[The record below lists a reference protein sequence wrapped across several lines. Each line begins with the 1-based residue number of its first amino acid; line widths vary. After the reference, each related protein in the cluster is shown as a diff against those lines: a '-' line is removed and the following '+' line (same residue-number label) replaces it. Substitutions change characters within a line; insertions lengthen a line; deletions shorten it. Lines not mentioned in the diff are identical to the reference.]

1 MRLNADLISKSAQY
15 LNPLNQFHL
24 DMRGYKLPYLEN
36 LSASNDQFA
45 CIDLTD
51 NDIAKLEELP
61 QLLRLETLMLGNNR
75 ISRIQ
80 KDFAQMCPRLD
91 TIILSSNRIASLLE
105 IDNLPQNLKRLV
117 LLENVVCN
125 LSNYRLYVIWILPSL
140 KMLDY

>member
-91 TIILSSNRIASLLE
+91 TIILSSNRIASLQE
-105 IDNLPQNLKRLV
+105 IDNLP
-117 LLENVVCN
+117 
-125 LSNYRLYVIWILPSL
+125 
-140 KMLDY
+140 